1 MIKVQNCSLLSRQ
14 IKELN
19 KNGVYPIETRTR
31 ANMIVVRAEDLE
43 KATKLKISNDITVA
57 RRA

>member
-19 KNGVYPIETRTR
+19 KNGVYPIETRAR

-43 KATKLKISNDITVA
+43 KATKLKISNDITIA